1 MFGKIEMGRE
11 AFQKVHTN
19 YNSADLNTFPP
30 HNFHFAQ
37 RAYTIAGLQT

>member
-19 YNSADLNTFPP
+19 YNSADLNTFP